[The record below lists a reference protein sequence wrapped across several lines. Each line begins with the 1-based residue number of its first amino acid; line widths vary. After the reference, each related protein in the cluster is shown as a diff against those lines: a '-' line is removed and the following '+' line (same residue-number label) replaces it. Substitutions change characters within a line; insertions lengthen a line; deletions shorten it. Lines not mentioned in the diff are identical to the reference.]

1 MNDIRNL
8 SALDWA
14 SEMAAL
20 SAGESLKRPAMVIRL
35 RYEYGDEK
43 GYMPFLMPAGT
54 YVKGTADDL
63 ITFVPADQEAGGH
76 R

>member
-1 MNDIRNL
+1 MSGIRNL

-20 SAGESLKRPAMVIRL
+20 SAGESLRRPEMVIRL

-54 YVKGTADDL
+54 YTKWAADDL
-63 ITFVPADQEAGGH
+63 ITFIAD
-76 R
+76 